1 MASTPYPH
9 RVGRSHAAPDA
20 LTADA
25 VFALDLADLL
35 AGVIVV
41 ALIAYVLLAG
51 ADFGGGMWDLFAQ
64 GPRRDR
70 QRDLIAHA
78 IGPVWEAN
86 HVWLILVV
94 VLLFTCFPSAFSRLS
109 IVLHIPLT
117 LMLVGIVLRGS
128 AFTFRSY
135 GVDERGSQRRWG
147 RIFAVASLVTPVL
160 LGVSIGAV
168 AAGRVQPVTGRS
180 FLADFVMPWASSFT
194 AMVGLFTLALFAF
207 LAAVYLTMEAAED
220 EELQEDFRRRAL
232 ISGAAVF
239 VTAMLTLLL
248 AWREAPLVWH
258 GLVVAPRAIPLHLAT
273 GFAATVALW
282 AVWTRRFRMARIA
295 AGAQVCGILGGW
307 ALAQYPYLLPPSLS
321 IDDAAAPH
329 ITLQL
334 TSWALLI
341 GGVVLVP
348 SLAYL
353 FRIFKAG
360 ENER

>member
-1 MASTPYPH
+1 MP
-9 RVGRSHAAPDA
+9 
-20 LTADA
+20 
-25 VFALDLADLL
+25 LDVADLI

-51 ADFGGGMWDLFAQ
+51 ADFGGGVWDLLAG

-94 VLLFTCFPSAFSRLS
+94 VLLFTCFPTAFSRLS

-135 GVDERGSQRRWG
+135 GLDDSRSQLRWG
-147 RIFAVASLVTPVL
+147 RTFAIASLLTPLL
-160 LGVSIGAV
+160 LGVCIGAV
-168 AAGRVQPVTGRS
+168 AAGRVQPVTGSS
-180 FLADFVMPWASSFT
+180 FLADYIMPWASAFT
-194 AMVGLFTLALFAF
+194 LSVGLFTLVLFAF
-207 LAAVYLTMEAAED
+207 IAAVYLTIEADD
-220 EELQEDFRRRAL
+220 EELRNDFRIRAL
-232 ISGAAVF
+232 VTGGAVF
-239 VTAMLTLLL
+239 LFAMLTLLL

-258 GLVVAPRAIPLHLAT
+258 GMVVAPRAIPLHLAT
-273 GFAATVALW
+273 GLAASVALW
-282 AVWTRRFRMARIA
+282 AIWTRRYRMARLA
-295 AGAQVCGILGGW
+295 TGAQVCGILGGW
-307 ALAQYPYLLPPSLS
+307 ALAQYPYILPPSLS
-321 IDDAAAPH
+321 IDQAAAPAV
-329 ITLQL
+329 TLKL
-334 TSWALLI
+334 TVWALAA

-353 FRIFKAG
+353 FRVFKS
-360 ENER
+360 R